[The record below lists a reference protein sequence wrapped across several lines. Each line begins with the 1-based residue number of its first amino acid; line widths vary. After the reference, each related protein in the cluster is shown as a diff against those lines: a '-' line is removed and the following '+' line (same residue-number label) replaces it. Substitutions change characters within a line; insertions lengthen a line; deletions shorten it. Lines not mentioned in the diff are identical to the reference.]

1 MFGVVSCL
9 KDKFLED
16 TIQEIG
22 FGNEFGNG
30 GVCLRDSANNEARV
44 ANT

>member
-30 GVCLRDSANNEARV
+30 GVCLRDSANDDTNV